1 MTKIN
6 GTIEAK
12 GLNIRVNLS
21 SDGSDYISLT
31 DIAKYKSE
39 DANQT
44 IRNWMRL
51 RDTIEFMGLWEQL
64 HNPDFKPVE
73 FEGFKNEAGANA
85 FLMSPKKWIEGVNA
99 IGIVSKSGRYGGTY
113 AHNDIAFEFASWIS
127 PEFKLYII
135 KDYQRLKQAESD
147 HLSLDWSARRE
158 IAKTNYRV
166 HTDAIKEHLLDAA
179 IPARYAKITYAS
191 EADVINVALFGMTA
205 KEWRD
210 NHPKGKGNIRDEADL
225 GQLIVLANLEMLNAE
240 LIKAGVPQGD
250 RLQRLR
256 TAAVSQL
263 KSITNTA
270 SLQRLEERFGK

>member
-85 FLMSPKKWIEGVNA
+85 FLMSPKKM
-99 IGIVSKSGRYGGTY
+99 Y
-113 AHNDIAFEFASWIS
+113 
-127 PEFKLYII
+127 
-135 KDYQRLKQAESD
+135 
-147 HLSLDWSARRE
+147 
-158 IAKTNYRV
+158 
-166 HTDAIKEHLLDAA
+166 
-179 IPARYAKITYAS
+179 
-191 EADVINVALFGMTA
+191 
-205 KEWRD
+205 
-210 NHPKGKGNIRDEADL
+210 
-225 GQLIVLANLEMLNAE
+225 
-240 LIKAGVPQGD
+240 
-250 RLQRLR
+250 
-256 TAAVSQL
+256 
-263 KSITNTA
+263 
-270 SLQRLEERFGK
+270 

>member
-113 AHNDIAFEFASWIS
+113 AHNDIAFEFAS
-127 PEFKLYII
+127 
-135 KDYQRLKQAESD
+135 
-147 HLSLDWSARRE
+147 
-158 IAKTNYRV
+158 
-166 HTDAIKEHLLDAA
+166 
-179 IPARYAKITYAS
+179 
-191 EADVINVALFGMTA
+191 
-205 KEWRD
+205 
-210 NHPKGKGNIRDEADL
+210 
-225 GQLIVLANLEMLNAE
+225 
-240 LIKAGVPQGD
+240 
-250 RLQRLR
+250 
-256 TAAVSQL
+256 
-263 KSITNTA
+263 
-270 SLQRLEERFGK
+270 